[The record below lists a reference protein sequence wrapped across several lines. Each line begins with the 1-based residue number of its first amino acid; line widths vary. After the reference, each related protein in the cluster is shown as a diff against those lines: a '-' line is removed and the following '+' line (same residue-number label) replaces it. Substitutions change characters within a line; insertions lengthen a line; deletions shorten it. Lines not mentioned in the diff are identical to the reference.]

1 MSPKQKIYLMHDE
14 NLWNQFSEE
23 GMKNVKKH
31 YTWDAHVKKYL
42 DEVEELVKQ
51 GQDNTKIFSP
61 VGKKLLDAEK
71 LIVSD
76 IDHTL
81 LGDDEALDEFIEL
94 LGQTDSKIGFAV
106 ATGRTVESAFSVLK
120 ENGVPYPDIIIS
132 SVGAE
137 IYYNYHGRLIYSSG
151 WKAHIRHQW
160 NRGKVKKLLSQF
172 KFLQYQE
179 EENQRE
185 FKISYYTSE
194 IPDNLEKVKRA
205 LIRNKIKANVI
216 FSHGQYLDILPYR
229 ASKGKAIRY
238 LAYRWNIANEHILV
252 AGDSGNDSEML
263 KGDLLGVVVA
273 NYSSELELLKGQKGI
288 YFASRKYAG
297 GIVEGIKYYHFLKLE
312 KENPVE

>member
-1 MSPKQKIYLMHDE
+1 MNDEKLWKQLSE
-14 NLWNQFSEE
+14 N
-23 GMKNVKKH
+23 GMKNVRKH
-31 YTWDAHVKKYL
+31 YTWDAHIEKYL
-42 DEVEELVKQ
+42 KEAEGLIEQ
-51 GQDNTKIFSP
+51 GQDNVKIFAP

-81 LGDDEALDEFIEL
+81 LGDDEALKEFIEQ
-94 LGQTDSKIGFAV
+94 LGKTDSKVGFAV
-106 ATGRTVESAFSVLK
+106 ATGRTVDSAFSVLK
-120 ENGVPYPDIIIS
+120 ENNVPYPDIIIS

-137 IYYNYHGRLIYSSG
+137 IYYNYQGRLIYSTG
-151 WKAHIRHQW
+151 WKAHIKHQW
-160 NRGKVKKLLSQF
+160 KREKIKKLLSQF

-194 IPDNLEKVKRA
+194 NPENLKKVERA
-205 LIRNKIKANVI
+205 LIRNKLNANVI

-238 LAYRWNIANEHILV
+238 LAYRWNIPSEHILV

-273 NYSSELELLKGQKGI
+273 NYSSELESLKGQNRI
-288 YFASRKYAG
+288 YFAIRKYAG
-297 GIVEGIKYYHFLKLE
+297 GIVEGIDHYHFLRVK
-312 KENPVE
+312 